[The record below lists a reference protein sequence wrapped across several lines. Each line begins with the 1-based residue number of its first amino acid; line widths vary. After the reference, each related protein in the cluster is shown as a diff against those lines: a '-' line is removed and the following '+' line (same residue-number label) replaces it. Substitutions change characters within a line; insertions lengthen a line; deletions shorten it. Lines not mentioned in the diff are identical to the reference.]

1 MMKALQDFT
10 WSVEGAIKAF
20 KTGDEVKLSR
30 PDLADALQRG
40 LIEGELPAIK
50 VDQPKAGDEKPAESK
65 AATKPK
71 AEK

>member
-1 MMKALQDFT
+1 MKALQDFT
-10 WSVEGAIKAF
+10 WSVDGAIKAF
-20 KTGDEVKLSR
+20 KKGDEVKLSR

-50 VDQPKAGDEKPAESK
+50 LDQPKAGDEKPESK